1 MTAVAADRIT
11 SAAHARAVAGRLAR
25 EFAEGAAARDRDREL
40 PYAEIDQL
48 ASSGLLAITVP
59 AEYGGA
65 QLPPSVVADVV
76 RILAAADPNIAQ
88 IPHSHFVYLNLLRL
102 AGSPQQRSRY
112 FGAVL
117 DGARIANA
125 QSERSG
131 ATVADI
137 STTVRPSG
145 SGFRVDGTKFYC
157 TGSLFA
163 DILAVLTRLDDP
175 DGRSG
180 LPPGEY
186 VAFLP
191 ADTDGVRI
199 VDDWHG
205 IGQRTTGSGTVEFDG
220 VLVTHDQLVARAAA
234 VGAPSGYGAFA
245 QLLHAAI
252 DTGIARGALAAATK
266 FVRTKSRPWFEAGV
280 DRAVDDP
287 LLIQRFGELAVAVRT
302 AEATLAAAGTAVD
315 AATAAVP
322 HNVDHADPPRESAG
336 LPVLDGAATVA
347 LPRERRHGESAQ
359 HDVSAALSSESAGT
373 GHTSSFPALSLDAAQ
388 PSDQRSLAAEASLAV
403 ATAKIVA
410 DRAANEVSA
419 ALFEVSGTRSAAAE
433 ANLHHFWRNA
443 RTHTLHD
450 PVRWKYQHIGR
461 SVLHG
466 TPPPLHG
473 VI

>member
-1 MTAVAADRIT
+1 MTAVAADRVT
-11 SAAHARAVAGRLAR
+11 SAGEARSVAARLAA
-25 EFAEGAAARDRDREL
+25 EFAADAAARDRDREL
-40 PYAEIDQL
+40 PYAQLDQL
-48 ASSGLLAITVP
+48 SASGLLAVTVP
-59 AEYGGA
+59 AEFGGA
-65 QLPPSVVADVV
+65 DLAPSVVAEVV

-102 AGSPQQRSRY
+102 AGSAQQRSWY

-125 QSERSG
+125 QSERTG
-131 ATVADI
+131 ATVAEI
-137 STTVRPSG
+137 ATTVRPAG
-145 SGFRVDGTKFYC
+145 SRFRIDGTKFYC

-199 VDDWHG
+199 IDDWHA
-205 IGQRTTGSGTVEFDG
+205 IGQRTTGSGTVELDG
-220 VLVTHDQLVARAAA
+220 VLVARDQLVARAAA
-234 VGAPSGYGAFA
+234 VGAPTGYGAFA
-245 QLLHAAI
+245 QLVHAAI
-252 DTGIARGALAAATK
+252 DTGIARGSLDAATE
-266 FVRTKSRPWFEAGV
+266 FVRTRSRPWFEAGV

-287 LLIQRFGELAVAVRT
+287 LLIQRFGELAVTVRT
-302 AEATLAAAGTAVD
+302 AEATLAAAGAAVD
-315 AATAAVP
+315 AAT
-322 HNVDHADPPRESAG
+322 
-336 LPVLDGAATVA
+336 
-347 LPRERRHGESAQ
+347 
-359 HDVSAALSSESAGT
+359 
-373 GHTSSFPALSLDAAQ
+373 
-388 PSDQRSLAAEASLAV
+388 AAEASLAV

-410 DRAANEVSA
+410 DRAANEVSS
-419 ALFEVSGTRSAAAE
+419 ALFEVSGTRSAAAGT
-433 ANLHHFWRNA
+433 NLDHFWRNA